1 MKFSKVFISA
11 LCFILI
17 CFAHISAMAEKDS
30 NYTIVKAGIYNPT
43 GNLNDNFNF
52 DVGFNGEIVLGHYF
66 SQNIAAEIGI
76 GYFRTRTEAT
86 NSRIA
91 FVSSFGTISY
101 KEEGDIKVYPV
112 TLTTKFLFPIEN
124 FELFGLAGVGLY
136 YTKVNYDL
144 QTNLGN
150 FSDDDKDTVFGFH
163 IGAGSNLYVTNE
175 IFVGVEG
182 KYLFTNE
189 GEVSLFGVP
198 FKSDLN
204 GFTVNVNIGSRF

>member
-43 GNLNDNFNF
+43 GDLDDNFNF
-52 DVGFNGEIVLGHYF
+52 DVGFNGEIALGHYF
-66 SQNIAAEIGI
+66 SQNIAVEIGI
-76 GYFRTRTEAT
+76 GYFRTRAT
-86 NSRIA
+86 DSRIA
-91 FVSSFGTISY
+91 FAPGFGTISL
-101 KEEGDIKVYPV
+101 KAEGDIKVYPV
-112 TLTTKFLFPIEN
+112 TLTSKFLFPIEN

-136 YTKVNYDL
+136 YTKVNADI

-163 IGAGSNLYVTNE
+163 IGGGSNLNVTNE

-182 KYLFTNE
+182 KYLFTKE
-189 GEVSLFGVP
+189 GEVSLFGEP

-204 GFTVNVNIGSRF
+204 GFTVTANIGSRF